1 MVMKGIDLSLE
12 VCVIVKK
19 GWVIVPG
26 ILKLLSQL
34 HNLVFSHS
42 DLSLIVLNESGELS
56 ISHVFLVDS
65 SLDISILLSV
75 AFIEGTQMFE
85 LLLVASLLRFKFH

>member
-12 VCVIVKK
+12 VGIIVKK
-19 GWVIVPG
+19 GRVIVAS
-26 ILKLLSQL
+26 IFKLLSQL

-42 DLSLIVLNESGELS
+42 DLSFIVLDESGELS
-56 ISHVFLVDS
+56 ISHIFLVDS

-75 AFIEGTQMFE
+75 AFIEGTQMF
-85 LLLVASLLRFKFH
+85 